1 MINHVG
7 HGELIPLIGFFLAL
21 GSYELFEL
29 VNIKGDLGVLLVGM
43 FLVTHLKAAEISKA
57 LMGFKDIFLIGFFL
71 SIGFI
76 AVPTL
81 EMLGLATSLILLNPV
96 KIMMLK
102 CIFSILKMHC
112 RSALLSVLSLSN
124 FS

>member
-43 FLVTHLKAAEISKA
+43 FLVTHLKAAKISKA

-81 EMLGLATSLILLNPV
+81 
-96 KIMMLK
+96 
-102 CIFSILKMHC
+102 
-112 RSALLSVLSLSN
+112 
-124 FS
+124 